1 MDRRSTVVL
10 IACAGLFAL
19 WVLLTPKVVPPPQR
33 PSRTNAV
40 ASATNLAQPLTNAAA
55 PSLAATNQ
63 IVSVMPPPGAP
74 EETLTVTNG
83 LARFHFTSHGG
94 GLKLVELDP
103 TRYPES
109 VASFAG
115 KPASQ
120 RPASLNRHSPQPVLA
135 LLNAEAIQGDGAYK
149 LSRTTRMI
157 PPPTNAPA
165 SPPRAAEV
173 VRAEK
178 LLANQ
183 VYLVKEFE
191 PAPDFLLHAW
201 VRIENRST
209 QALALPPLEWSVGSA
224 TPENPQDKGAAVGF
238 GWHNGN
244 RMTKVEKLWFENRSL
259 GCLPGTPHSEYRA
272 TNATVTWVALFN
284 QFFFMALKAEEPSS
298 EVFGT
303 RFDLPQPAREELAA
317 DRLTLTNQTG
327 FRVSLTQP
335 ATNLAAGAALERGFI
350 FYAGPKEMRVV
361 ERIAPKF
368 GGDLDSYMLYPGVWS
383 LFEVFSRVLLL
394 SMSGLHS
401 LGVSY
406 ALAIVLITVLLKL
419 LFWPLTQASTRS
431 MKRMQALGPQMKA
444 MQEKYKD
451 DPQKL
456 QKKMWEFYREH
467 KVNPM
472 SGCLPMLVQ
481 VPVFIG
487 FFTMVRSAIELR
499 GAAFL
504 WATDLS
510 KPDTIAVLPWFDSLP
525 FWPFT
530 WLHNFP
536 INPLSLIMG
545 VTMLFQARMA
555 PPAPGMDPTAQK
567 MMRYMPLFFLVILYN
582 YSAGLTLYWT
592 VQNLLT
598 IVQTKLTKAKGEPAK
613 NPARPSNP
621 ARPATPA
628 PALRRRK

>member
-10 IACAGLFAL
+10 IACAALFAL
-19 WVLLTPKVVPPPQR
+19 WVFLTPRVVPPPAR
-33 PSRTNAV
+33 PNLTNAV
-40 ASATNLAQPLTNAAA
+40 TSATNQSQPSTNLAAA
-55 PSLAATNQ
+55 VFPATNQ
-63 IVSVMPPPGAP
+63 LVSVMPPPGAP

-83 LARFHFTSHGG
+83 PARLHFTSQGG
-94 GLKLVELDP
+94 GLKLVEFDP
-103 TRYPES
+103 KKYPES

-120 RPASLNRHSPQPVLA
+120 RPASLNRHSPHPVLA
-135 LLNAEAIQGDGAYK
+135 LLNAEAIEGDGAYK
-149 LSRTTRMI
+149 LTQVTRII
-157 PPPTNAPA
+157 PPPTNAPTR
-165 SPPRAAEV
+165 PPRTADV

-183 VYLVKEFE
+183 VYIVKEFE
-191 PAPDFLLHAW
+191 LAPDYLLNARF
-201 VRIENRST
+201 RIENRSM
-209 QALALPPLEWSVGSA
+209 QALALPPLQWSAGSA
-224 TPENPQDKGAAVGF
+224 TPENPQDKGDAVGF
-238 GWHNGN
+238 AWHNAKGV
-244 RMTKVEKLWFENRSL
+244 TKVDKLWFENRTW
-259 GCLPGTPHSEYRA
+259 GCFPGTPHSEYRA
-272 TNATVTWVALFN
+272 TNATATWVALNN
-284 QFFFMALKAEEPSS
+284 QFFFMALLAKENAS
-298 EVFGT
+298 EVYGT
-303 RFDLPQPAREELAA
+303 RFDLPKPAKEELAA
-317 DRLTLTNQTG
+317 NRLTLTNQIG
-327 FRVSLTQP
+327 FHVSLTQP
-335 ATNLAAGAALERGFI
+335 ATNLAAGEALEREFLL
-350 FYAGPKEMRVV
+350 YAGPKEMRVV
-361 ERIAPKF
+361 EQIALSF
-368 GGDLDSYMLYPGVWS
+368 GGKLDSYMLYPGVWS
-383 LFEVFSRVLLL
+383 MFEIFSRVLLL

-401 LGVSY
+401 LGLSY
-406 ALAIVLITVLLKL
+406 ALAIVAITVILKL

-431 MKRMQALGPQMKA
+431 MKRMQALAPQMKA

-451 DPQKL
+451 EPEKL

-504 WATDLS
+504 WAMDLS
-510 KPDTIAVLPWFDSLP
+510 KPDTVFIIPGLGFIPFIATSGVGL
-525 FWPFT
+525 
-530 WLHNFP
+530 P

-545 VTMLFQARMA
+545 LTMLFQARMA

-598 IVQTKLTKAKGEPAK
+598 IVQTKLTKAKEEPAK
-613 NPARPSNP
+613 QAAQPANP
-621 ARPATPA
+621 ARPAAPA

>member
-10 IACAGLFAL
+10 VACAALFAL
-19 WVLLTPKVVPPPQR
+19 WVFLTPKVVPPLPR
-33 PSRTNAV
+33 PSGTNV
-40 ASATNLAQPLTNAAA
+40 VSSATNPAQPSTNEAT
-55 PSLAATNQ
+55 PLLASTNQ
-63 IVSVMPPPGAP
+63 PVSVMPPPGAP
-74 EETLTVTNG
+74 EEILTVTNG
-83 LARFHFTSHGG
+83 LSQLSFTSQGG
-94 GLKLVELDP
+94 GLKLVEFDP
-103 TRYPES
+103 KRYPES
-109 VASFAG
+109 VPSFASKAV
-115 KPASQ
+115 KP

-135 LLNAEAIQGDGAYK
+135 LLNAEAIQGDGNYK
-149 LSRTTRMI
+149 LSRATRLV
-157 PPPTNAPA
+157 PPPTNMPA

-183 VYLVKEFE
+183 VYLVKDFE
-191 PAPDFLLHAW
+191 PESNYLVRAW
-201 VRIENRST
+201 FRIENRST
-209 QALALPPLEWSVGSA
+209 QALALPPLEWSAGSA
-224 TPENPQDKGAAVGF
+224 TPENPQDKGTTVGF
-238 GWHNGN
+238 AWHDGKKPTKIDRIWFDN
-244 RMTKVEKLWFENRSL
+244 RTL
-259 GCLPGTPHSEYRA
+259 GCLPGTPRSEYHA
-272 TNATVTWVALFN
+272 TNVTATWVALYN
-284 QFFFMALKAEEPSS
+284 QFFFMALLAEDRAS
-298 EVFGT
+298 EVFGA
-303 RFDLPQPAREELAA
+303 RFDLPPPSGEELAA
-317 DRLTLTNQTG
+317 NRLTLTNQIG
-327 FRVSLTQP
+327 FRVSLMQA
-335 ATNLAAGAALERGFI
+335 ATNLAAGAALEREFLL
-350 FYAGPKEMRVV
+350 FAGPKEMRVV
-361 ERIAPKF
+361 ERIASQF
-368 GGDLDSYMLYPGVWS
+368 GGDLDSHMLYSGVWR

-394 SMSGLHS
+394 SMNGLNA

-406 ALAIVLITVLLKL
+406 AVAIVAITVLLKL

-431 MKRMQALGPQMKA
+431 MKRMQALAPQMKA

-451 DPQKL
+451 EPEKL

-499 GAAFL
+499 GASFL

-510 KPDTIAVLPWFDSLP
+510 KPDTIAVLPWFNFLP
-525 FWPFT
+525 IWPFT

-545 VTMLFQARMA
+545 VTMLFQARLA
-555 PPAPGMDPTAQK
+555 PPSPGMDPTAQK
-567 MMRYMPLFFLVILYN
+567 MMRYMPLFFLFLLYN

-598 IVQTKLTKAKGEPAK
+598 IVQTKLTKAKEEASKQPPRPA
-613 NPARPSNP
+613 NPARPS
-621 ARPATPA
+621 TPA

>member
-10 IACAGLFAL
+10 IACAALFAL
-19 WVLLTPKVVPPPQR
+19 WVILTPKVVPPPQR

-40 ASATNLAQPLTNAAA
+40 ASATNQAQPLTNEAALV
-55 PSLAATNQ
+55 PAATNQ
-63 IVSVMPPPGAP
+63 LVSVMPPPGAP

-83 LARFHFTSHGG
+83 PARLHFNSHGG
-94 GLKLVELDP
+94 GLKLVEFDS

-109 VASFAG
+109 VPSSASR
-115 KPASQ
+115 PATQ

-135 LLNAEAIQGDGAYK
+135 LLNADAIEGDGVYQ
-149 LSRTTRMI
+149 LSRATRTI

-165 SPPRAAEV
+165 SPPRTVEV

-183 VYLVKEFE
+183 VYIVKEFE
-191 PAPDFLLHAW
+191 PAPDFLLHARF
-201 VRIENRST
+201 RIENRST
-209 QALALPPLEWSVGSA
+209 QALALPPLEWSAGSA
-224 TPENPQDKGAAVGF
+224 TPENPQDKGDAAGF
-238 GWHNGN
+238 GWHDG
-244 RMTKVEKLWFENRSL
+244 KSLKKIDKLWFENRTM
-259 GCLPGTPHSEYRA
+259 GCFPGTPRSEYRA
-272 TNATVTWVALFN
+272 TNATAIWVVLYN
-284 QFFFMALKAEEPSS
+284 QFFFMALKPEEKGT
-298 EVFGT
+298 EVFGAQ
-303 RFDLPQPAREELAA
+303 FDLPPPSKEELAA
-317 DRLTLTNQTG
+317 NRLTLTNQIG

-335 ATNLAAGAALERGFI
+335 ATNLAAGAALEREFLL
-350 FYAGPKEMRVV
+350 YTGPKEMRVV
-361 ERIAPKF
+361 ERVASKF
-368 GGDLDSYMLYPGVWS
+368 GGDLDSSMLYPGVWS
-383 LFEVFSRVLLL
+383 MFEIFSRVLLL
-394 SMSGLHS
+394 SMNGLHS
-401 LGVSY
+401 LGLSY
-406 ALAIVLITVLLKL
+406 ALAIIVITVLLKL

-444 MQEKYKD
+444 LQEKYKEE
-451 DPQKL
+451 PEKL

-510 KPDTIAVLPWFDSLP
+510 KPDTIAVLPWFNFLP

-598 IVQTKLTKAKGEPAK
+598 IVQTKLTKAKEEPAK
-613 NPARPSNP
+613 PPARSASPARPS
-621 ARPATPA
+621 APA